1 MMADSDF
8 TAMREAM
15 IREQLQPRG
24 IENPRVLQAMRTVAR
39 DAFVPPELHRQAY
52 NDAPMPI
59 GQNQTISQPFIVA
72 LMTQM
77 LGLQGDEKVL
87 EIGTG
92 CGYQTAILCELA
104 DYVYT
109 LERYPQLADKAGAT
123 LTNLGYSNLDIHVGD
138 GSQGLPDNQP
148 FDAIIVTAAA
158 PSIPGPLAS
167 QLDREGG
174 RLVVPVG
181 NAKQQ
186 HLYIVRRYGDRF
198 NVEKTV
204 AVRFVPLIGRYGF
217 KQDPRRNRKRRGDDP
232 SAQTQ

>member
-1 MMADSDF
+1 MTADSEL
-8 TAMREAM
+8 TALREAM
-15 IREQLQPRG
+15 VRDQLQPRG
-24 IENPRVLQAMRTVAR
+24 IDNPRVLHAMQQVPRH
-39 DAFVPPELHRQAY
+39 AFVPPELRRQAY
-52 NDAPMPI
+52 NDNPMPI
-59 GQNQTISQPFIVA
+59 GENQTISQPFIVA

-77 LGLQGDEKVL
+77 LDLQGDEHVL

-123 LTNLGYSNLDIHVGD
+123 LTNLGYDNLDIHIGD

-148 FDAIIVTAAA
+148 FDAITVTAAA
-158 PSIPGPLAS
+158 PSVPGPLAS
-167 QLDREGG
+167 QLNKEGG

-186 HLYIVRRYGDRF
+186 HLFIVRRFGDRY
-198 NVEKTV
+198 NVERSIP
-204 AVRFVPLIGRYGF
+204 VRFVPLVGRYGF
-217 KQDPRRNRKRRGDDP
+217 KNDPRRNRPNQRSDDP
-232 SAQTQ
+232 PASV